1 MLKTPHPLNP
11 LVELIDEIV
20 RVNGRLRSVFASVNA
35 QSGLLAME
43 TTVLTAVVESHVAP
57 TVAQIGR
64 SLGNPRQVIQR
75 AANALIAAGLI
86 ETALNPHHKRAPLL
100 LATRK
105 GKLLKHRADALAS
118 EATDALLR
126 SISANKCRRVAGEVR
141 ELRSEIEAYLRSE
154 KTKK

>member
-11 LVELIDEIV
+11 IVELIDELV
-20 RVNGRLRSVFASVNA
+20 RVNGRLRSLFAKLNA
-35 QSGLLAME
+35 QYGLLAME
-43 TTVLTAVVESHVAP
+43 TTVLTAVVEAHSPP
-57 TVAQIGR
+57 TVPQIGR

-105 GKLLKHRADALAS
+105 GKLLKHKADALAS
-118 EATDALLR
+118 EATNALLR
-126 SISANKCRRVAGEVR
+126 SISATKCRRIAGEVR
-141 ELRSEIEAYLRSE
+141 ELRIEIEAYLRSE
-154 KTKK
+154 KAKK